1 MPRNTK
7 PKQKPQAKKP
17 SKANQMVYSTL
28 AKIDAKRKK

>member
-1 MPRNTK
+1 MPHKNK
-7 PKQKPQAKKP
+7 PKQKAQAKKP